1 MVTLLGGGDLLGE
14 HEAAA
19 AELAT
24 AMAQTR
30 TSLADGA
37 GVQELAERVE
47 RLEAQI
53 AATRVTIILRGLT
66 QNRFRAL
73 VGAHPA
79 DGEPFDRDTF
89 PAALIAACVVDP
101 PMTPQEALELGTILT
116 DGQFDQLFSAAWAAC
131 RDTDDVPFSVL
142 ASAVT
147 RT

>member
-1 MVTLLGGGDLLGE
+1 MVILLGGGDLLGE

-30 TSLADGA
+30 TSLADGSGIQA
-37 GVQELAERVE
+37 LARKVE
-47 RLEAQI
+47 DLEALI
-53 AATRVTIILRGLT
+53 AATKVAIRVRGLP
-66 QNRFRAL
+66 QNLFRAL
-73 VGAHPA
+73 VSEHPA

-101 PMTPQEALELGTILT
+101 PMTQQQAMELGTILT
-116 DGQFDQLFSAAWAAC
+116 DGQFDQVFSAAWAAC
-131 RDTDDVPFSVL
+131 RDTDDVPFSAL
-142 ASAVT
+142 ASAMT